1 MSCEELNLARHFDYL
16 MAKSGELVRYG
27 GVCRRPTD
35 SCVHSVACRLT
46 TQDMCGLG
54 RWASNMAEKM
64 SPHQMFKGRVLVLR
78 IIQIPAIESLCSTVV
93 LFNVILCPI
102 ASIICNMQCLHVAN
116 LVRRDN

>member
-1 MSCEELNLARHFDYL
+1 MSCEELNLAGHFDYL
-16 MAKSGELVRYG
+16 LAKSGEPVCYG

-35 SCVHSVACRLT
+35 SCVHGVACRLT

-54 RWASNMAEKM
+54 CCTSNMAEKM

-78 IIQIPAIESLCSTVV
+78 IIQIPAVESLCPTVV
-93 LFNVILCPI
+93 LVNVILCPI